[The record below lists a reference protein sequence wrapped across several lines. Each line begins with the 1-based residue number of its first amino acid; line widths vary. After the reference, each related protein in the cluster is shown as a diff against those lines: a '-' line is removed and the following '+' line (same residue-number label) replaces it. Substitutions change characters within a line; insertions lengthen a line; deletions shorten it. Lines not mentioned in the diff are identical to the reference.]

1 VKLLSVIKKSVKEQI
16 RSFWMLVLTV
26 SMAPFFVGIYY
37 LINESTQPEY
47 DIIILNQD
55 EGILVQAEQ
64 INYGDQILE
73 TLESLETDT
82 LAIPLDIKIESDR
95 QAGIDQLKNRRADA
109 MIVIPPDFSTL
120 IHSMIGTGSSQKIE
134 VEFIGD
140 LTSVNYMISAIW
152 VGEIIDRTAFS
163 LSGSERPFAIKE
175 TSLGISGD
183 IDEFDIYIPGILII
197 SIIMLMFTASIA
209 IITEVENRTIL
220 RLKLSRVGSF
230 RLLGGIS
237 VVQVAVGILSVC
249 ITLMVAIWMGF
260 NYTGSLFILF
270 IVALLTCLSIIAFS
284 LIIAGFTKTVNEIL
298 VVGNFP
304 LFLFMFFTGAAFPLQ
319 GKEIFSVAGY
329 SVSLQGLMSPTHA
342 ISALKKTLVMDLG
355 MGDIMPEI
363 LSIVLLTLLYFLVG
377 VWFFK
382 RRHMRVR

>member
-1 VKLLSVIKKSVKEQI
+1 VKLLSVIRKSLKEQV

-26 SMAPFFVGIYY
+26 SMAPFFVLIYY

-55 EGILVQAEQ
+55 EGILVQDEQ

-82 LAIPLDIKIESDR
+82 LTIPLDIKLEVDR

-109 MIVIPPDFSTL
+109 MIVIPPDFSSL
-120 IHSMIGTGSSQKIE
+120 VESMLESGSLQKIE

-140 LTSVNYMISAIW
+140 LTSIEYMISAVW
-152 VGEIIDRTAFS
+152 VGEIIDRTVFS
-163 LSGSERPFAIKE
+163 LSGTERPFAIKE

-183 IDEFDIYIPGILII
+183 IDEFDIYIPGILLI

-209 IITEVENRTIL
+209 IITEVENKTIL

-237 VVQVAVGILSVC
+237 IVQVVVGILSVC
-249 ITLMVAIWMGF
+249 VTLMVAIWMGF

-270 IVALLTCLSIIAFS
+270 IVSLLTCLSIMAFS
-284 LIIAGFTKTVNEIL
+284 LIIAGFTRTVNEIL

-355 MGDIMPEI
+355 MGDIIPEI
-363 LSIVLLTLLYFLVG
+363 LLIVLLTLLYFLVG
-377 VWFFK
+377 VWLFR

>member
-1 VKLLSVIKKSVKEQI
+1 
-16 RSFWMLVLTV
+16 
-26 SMAPFFVGIYY
+26 MAPFFVLIYY

-82 LAIPLDIKIESDR
+82 LTIPLDIKKETDR

-109 MIVIPPDFSTL
+109 MIVIPPDFSNL
-120 IHSMIGTGSSQKIE
+120 VESMLESGSLQKIE

-140 LTSVNYMISAIW
+140 LTSIEYMISAVW
-152 VGEIIDRTAFS
+152 VGEIIDRSVFS
-163 LSGSERPFAIKE
+163 LSGTERPFTIKE

-183 IDEFDIYIPGILII
+183 IDEFDIYIPGILLI

-209 IITEVENRTIL
+209 IITEVENKTIL

-237 VVQVAVGILSVC
+237 IVQVVVGILSVC

-355 MGDIMPEI
+355 MGDIIPEI
-363 LSIVLLTLLYFLVG
+363 LLIVLLTLLYFLVG
-377 VWFFK
+377 VWLFR

>member
-1 VKLLSVIKKSVKEQI
+1 MLSVIRKSLKEQV

-26 SMAPFFVGIYY
+26 SMAPFFVLIYY

-55 EGILVQAEQ
+55 EGILVQDEQ

-82 LAIPLDIKIESDR
+82 LTIPLDIKLEVDR

-109 MIVIPPDFSTL
+109 MIVIPPDFSSL
-120 IHSMIGTGSSQKIE
+120 VESMLESGSLQKIE

-140 LTSVNYMISAIW
+140 LTSIEYMISAVW
-152 VGEIIDRTAFS
+152 VGEIIDRTVFS
-163 LSGSERPFAIKE
+163 LSGTERPFAIKE

-183 IDEFDIYIPGILII
+183 IDEFDIYIPGILLI

-209 IITEVENRTIL
+209 IITEVENKTIL

-237 VVQVAVGILSVC
+237 IVQVVVGILSVC
-249 ITLMVAIWMGF
+249 VTLMVAIWMGF

-270 IVALLTCLSIIAFS
+270 IVSLLTCLSIMAFS
-284 LIIAGFTKTVNEIL
+284 LIIAGFTRTVNEIL

-355 MGDIMPEI
+355 MGDIIPEI
-363 LSIVLLTLLYFLVG
+363 LLIVLLTLLYFLVG
-377 VWFFK
+377 VWLFR

>member
-1 VKLLSVIKKSVKEQI
+1 MKLLSVIKKSVKEQV

-26 SMAPFFVGIYY
+26 SMAPFFVLIYY

-82 LAIPLDIKIESDR
+82 LTIPLDIKKETDR

-109 MIVIPPDFSTL
+109 MIVIPPDFSNL
-120 IHSMIGTGSSQKIE
+120 VESMLESGSLQKIE

-140 LTSVNYMISAIW
+140 LTSIEYMISAVW
-152 VGEIIDRTAFS
+152 VGEIIDRSVFS
-163 LSGSERPFAIKE
+163 LSGTERPFTIKE

-183 IDEFDIYIPGILII
+183 IDEFDIYIPGILLI

-209 IITEVENRTIL
+209 IITEVENKTIL

-237 VVQVAVGILSVC
+237 IVQVVVGILSVC

-355 MGDIMPEI
+355 MGDIIPEI
-363 LSIVLLTLLYFLVG
+363 LLIVLLTLLYFLVG
-377 VWFFK
+377 VWLFR

>member
-1 VKLLSVIKKSVKEQI
+1 VKLLSVIKKSVKEQV

-26 SMAPFFVGIYY
+26 SMAPFFVLIYY

-82 LAIPLDIKIESDR
+82 LTIPLDIKKETDR

-109 MIVIPPDFSTL
+109 MIVIPPDFSNL
-120 IHSMIGTGSSQKIE
+120 VESMLESGSLQKIE

-140 LTSVNYMISAIW
+140 LTSIEYMISAVW
-152 VGEIIDRTAFS
+152 VGEIIDRSVFS
-163 LSGSERPFAIKE
+163 LSGTERPFTIKE

-183 IDEFDIYIPGILII
+183 IDEFDIYIPGILLI

-209 IITEVENRTIL
+209 IITEVENKTIL

-237 VVQVAVGILSVC
+237 IVQVVVGILSVC

-355 MGDIMPEI
+355 MGDIIPEI
-363 LSIVLLTLLYFLVG
+363 LLIVLLTLLYFLVG
-377 VWFFK
+377 VWLFR